1 MNLTIKIYQIREG
14 KNKKTR
20 NVVLVVLSFLGLKNR
35 QLTILKH
42 SSQKKKKNALISA
55 SSQHSAQLASSVPNL
70 HEKLSLVSSKL
81 DLILYNNILT
91 LSLTLIFHSFCQ
103 GMGGLT
109 ELPGWSW
116 LTLHI
121 DFTEKILLCPSPT

>member
-42 SSQKKKKNALISA
+42 SSQKKKMPLF
-55 SSQHSAQLASSVPNL
+55 LLL
-70 HEKLSLVSSKL
+70 H
-81 DLILYNNILT
+81 NIV
-91 LSLTLIFHSFCQ
+91 HN
-103 GMGGLT
+103 
-109 ELPGWSW
+109 
-116 LTLHI
+116 
-121 DFTEKILLCPSPT
+121 

>member
-42 SSQKKKKNALISA
+42 SSQKKKNALISA

>member
-42 SSQKKKKNALISA
+42 SSQKKKKMPLF
-55 SSQHSAQLASSVPNL
+55 LLL
-70 HEKLSLVSSKL
+70 H
-81 DLILYNNILT
+81 NIV
-91 LSLTLIFHSFCQ
+91 HN
-103 GMGGLT
+103 
-109 ELPGWSW
+109 
-116 LTLHI
+116 
-121 DFTEKILLCPSPT
+121 

>member
-42 SSQKKKKNALISA
+42 SSQKKKKKIPLF
-55 SSQHSAQLASSVPNL
+55 LLL
-70 HEKLSLVSSKL
+70 H
-81 DLILYNNILT
+81 NIV
-91 LSLTLIFHSFCQ
+91 HN
-103 GMGGLT
+103 
-109 ELPGWSW
+109 
-116 LTLHI
+116 
-121 DFTEKILLCPSPT
+121 

>member
-1 MNLTIKIYQIREG
+1 MAI
-14 KNKKTR
+14 
-20 NVVLVVLSFLGLKNR
+20 
-35 QLTILKH
+35 
-42 SSQKKKKNALISA
+42 KKKIALIST

-70 HEKLSLVSSKL
+70 LEKLYLVSSKL

-103 GMGGLT
+103 GIGGST

-121 DFTEKILLCPSPT
+121 DFTEKILCVLHPYKFVKPRS

>member
-42 SSQKKKKNALISA
+42 SSPKKKNALISA

-103 GMGGLT
+103 GIGGLT